1 MIPGW
6 CRVVVMRVAAVK
18 AAATEWAATLLVA
31 MLMASQPVLAQIPS
45 SELPGRTRE
54 RFEELPTPRAQPGGP
69 AISLPSTVAP
79 QGAEQI
85 RLHLRRVVVI
95 GSTVYRPNDFDA
107 LTADLVGRQVTLA
120 DIYAIAKRITAKYGG
135 DGYILSRAI
144 VPPQELSPEGAT
156 VRIQVVEGYVDRVE
170 WPASL
175 SRYRDF
181 FSSYTQKIIADRP
194 TNIRTLER
202 YLLLASDLPG
212 LRFKNSLKPSATQQ
226 GAATLVVEVT
236 EKPID
241 ALARIDNRGT
251 RSRGPEQ
258 YFGSV
263 TLNNALRM
271 HEAFTASYAGAFN
284 PEELQYAFGGY
295 RQVLTAEGLTFFADG
310 SYSWGKPGLPID
322 PLLGY
327 KTRSTVFEAGLSY
340 PVIRLRERNL
350 TLSGLGFMTDDQ
362 SDAVDAALFR
372 DRMRG
377 VRLKLDADAADSWNG
392 INQVNLVYSQGFN
405 GLGASE
411 NGNILASRGNGRVD
425 FSKVE
430 GTVTRVQ
437 PLFQNLSAL
446 VAAYG
451 QYAFTPLLSSELC
464 GYGGRIFGRGLD
476 PSEIV
481 SDSCA
486 EVFGELRLDFAP
498 LFSGI
503 TQTQLYAFAD
513 GGWFHN
519 IAPVAGTPE
528 NMHAASVGGGIR
540 LGWQSA
546 LSEYGG
552 FSTDLS
558 VAKGV
563 DGPRDDWRFF
573 FIVSARH

>member
-1 MIPGW
+1 
-6 CRVVVMRVAAVK
+6 
-18 AAATEWAATLLVA
+18 
-31 MLMASQPVLAQIPS
+31 
-45 SELPGRTRE
+45 
-54 RFEELPTPRAQPGGP
+54 
-69 AISLPSTVAP
+69 
-79 QGAEQI
+79 
-85 RLHLRRVVVI
+85 
-95 GSTVYRPNDFDA
+95 
-107 LTADLVGRQVTLA
+107 
-120 DIYAIAKRITAKYGG
+120 
-135 DGYILSRAI
+135 
-144 VPPQELSPEGAT
+144 
-156 VRIQVVEGYVDRVE
+156 
-170 WPASL
+170 
-175 SRYRDF
+175 
-181 FSSYTQKIIADRP
+181 
-194 TNIRTLER
+194 
-202 YLLLASDLPG
+202 
-212 LRFKNSLKPSATQQ
+212 
-226 GAATLVVEVT
+226 
-236 EKPID
+236 
-241 ALARIDNRGT
+241 
-251 RSRGPEQ
+251 
-258 YFGSV
+258 
-263 TLNNALRM
+263 M

-340 PVIRLRERNL
+340 PVIRQRERNL
-350 TLSGLGFMTDDQ
+350 TLSGLGFATDDQ

-377 VRLKLDADAADSWNG
+377 VRFKLDADAADSWNG
-392 INQVNLVYSQGFN
+392 INQVNIVYSQGFD

-411 NGNILASRGNGRVD
+411 NGNLLASRANGRVD

-430 GTVTRVQ
+430 GMFTRVQ
-437 PLFQNLSAL
+437 PLFQNVSAL

-464 GYGGRIFGRGLD
+464 GYGGRIFGRGFD

-486 EVFGELRLDFAP
+486 EAFGELRLDFAP
-498 LFSGI
+498 LFKGI
-503 TQTQLYAFAD
+503 TQTQLYTFAD
-513 GGWFHN
+513 AGWFHN

-528 NMHAASVGGGIR
+528 NQHAASVGGGLR

-552 FSTDLS
+552 FNTDLAL
-558 VAKGV
+558 AKGV